1 MIERRSDTEG
11 YPTIYE
17 SWPKRRP
24 RLDEVVTRIFKESI
38 LPQYQER
45 CRILKFDHHAS
56 IDTWF
61 DVKRDTLRTSFRRS
75 ILPPVLGQLPDG
87 LTQKMLVKADT
98 RLNKEHG
105 EYIIH
110 GICDARH
117 LIVRIMIW
125 SDCLYAYWLTEIPH
139 DKSVRKDDQK
149 RRIITSVFHALKEP
163 QDGVEIVPWPDNIE
177 DFSDVYHEVMR
188 DAPAFSKAD
197 VDKRI
202 DEREEEL
209 NVRIERQWR
218 PLPTHPPASE
228 QPIHHFVMHFTD
240 QSDCQLTMVNDA
252 HWESQWVM
260 LQSDPTPLQIDLAT
274 IAGTERSGLTE
285 KVETSSL
292 ACPPKAKHAGGLSPD
307 VRSTVFLPAPLNE
320 SLQERIGHALQNKTL
335 PTYWEKVDDLLDAS
349 ADLAS
354 TWCGLTNVKSLLC
367 LAAACR
373 FGPII
378 SHYIEAKP
386 HDTKEKKK
394 GIQEKEKGNPPSAL
408 SIASKFL
415 RQWDKQVYRIQQVKD
430 GEMDPETRKELNVT
444 NFPITEYVDSGFVK
458 HVWRRLHFNELKG
471 TEAYNLENFGAFM
484 SITIDQFVKL
494 IVRHRFKLDR
504 ADSTP
509 TRNANNTSTCTPDQN
524 LETLKQLRQN
534 NDPEGVGSQLD
545 RLFRSAAVYVTCP
558 SQEQPEARE
567 RLATAWDDALT
578 LTETHNSRAHKAMLS
593 QGMDGF
599 MSAVQQ
605 LQKDHNV

>member
-1 MIERRSDTEG
+1 MIERHPHVEA
-11 YPTIYE
+11 YPTIYDP
-17 SWPKRRP
+17 WPKRRP
-24 RLDEVVTRIFKESI
+24 RLEDVVTHIFKESI
-38 LPQYQER
+38 LPQYQEQ
-45 CRILKFDHHAS
+45 CLKLKLDHHAS

-61 DVKRDTLRTSFRRS
+61 NVKRDTLRTSFRRS
-75 ILPPVLGQLPDG
+75 ILPPVLGQLPEG

-105 EYIIH
+105 EYIIRKV
-110 GICDARH
+110 CDEQE
-117 LIVRIMIW
+117 LIVRVMIW

-149 RRIITSVFHALKEP
+149 RRIITSVFHALTES
-163 QDGVEIVPWPDNIE
+163 QDGVEIVPWPDDIE
-177 DFSDVYHEVMR
+177 DFSDVYAYIMR
-188 DAPAFSKAD
+188 TAPTFSKAD

-218 PLPTHPPASE
+218 HLPTHPPASE
-228 QPIHHFVMHFTD
+228 QPIHHFVTHFTD

-260 LQSDPTPLQIDLAT
+260 LQSDPTPLQIYLAT
-274 IAGTERSGLTE
+274 IAGTKGSGLTDN
-285 KVETSSL
+285 VETSSL
-292 ACPPKAKHAGGLSPD
+292 ACPPVAKHARAAPPD

-335 PTYWEKVDDLLDAS
+335 PMYWERVDDLLDAS

-354 TWCGLTNVKSLLC
+354 AWCGLTNVKSLLC
-367 LAAACR
+367 LATACR

-378 SHYIEAKP
+378 SQYIEAKQQG
-386 HDTKEKKK
+386 TKEKKK
-394 GIQEKEKGNPPSAL
+394 GYPPSAL

-415 RQWDKQVYRIQQVKD
+415 RQWDKQVHRIQQVKD
-430 GEMDPETRKELNVT
+430 GEMDPETRKKLSVT

-484 SITIDQFVKL
+484 SITIDHFVNL
-494 IVRHRFKLDR
+494 IVRHRFTLDR

-509 TRNANNTSTCTPDQN
+509 TRNAKRASTHTPDQN
-524 LETLKQLRQN
+524 FETLKQLRQN
-534 NDPEGVGSQLD
+534 DDPEGVGSQVD
-545 RLFRSAAVYVTCP
+545 RLFRSAVVYVTCP
-558 SQEQPEARE
+558 SQEQAEAHK
-567 RLATAWDDALT
+567 RLVTAWDDALA
-578 LTETHNSRAHKAMLS
+578 LTETHNSRAHEALLS

-605 LQKDHNV
+605 LQEDHNV

>member
-1 MIERRSDTEG
+1 MIERHPHVEA
-11 YPTIYE
+11 YPTIYDP
-17 SWPKRRP
+17 WPKRRP
-24 RLDEVVTRIFKESI
+24 RLEDVVTHIFKESI
-38 LPQYQER
+38 LPQYQEQ
-45 CRILKFDHHAS
+45 CLKLKLDHHAS

-61 DVKRDTLRTSFRRS
+61 NVKRDTLRTSFRRS
-75 ILPPVLGQLPDG
+75 ILPPVLGQLPEG

-105 EYIIH
+105 EYIIRKV
-110 GICDARH
+110 CDEQE
-117 LIVRIMIW
+117 LIVRVMIW

-149 RRIITSVFHALKEP
+149 RRIITSVFHALTES
-163 QDGVEIVPWPDNIE
+163 QDGVEIVPWPDDIE
-177 DFSDVYHEVMR
+177 DFSDVYAYIMR
-188 DAPAFSKAD
+188 TAPTFSKAD

-218 PLPTHPPASE
+218 HLPTHPPASE
-228 QPIHHFVMHFTD
+228 QPIHHFVTHFTD

-260 LQSDPTPLQIDLAT
+260 LQSDPAPLQIYLAT
-274 IAGTERSGLTE
+274 IAGTKGSGLTE
-285 KVETSSL
+285 NVETSSL
-292 ACPPKAKHAGGLSPD
+292 ACPPVAKHAWAAPPD

-335 PTYWEKVDDLLDAS
+335 PMYWEKVDDLLDAS

-354 TWCGLTNVKSLLC
+354 AWCGLTNVKSLLC
-367 LAAACR
+367 LATACR

-378 SHYIEAKP
+378 SQCIEAKTQG
-386 HDTKEKKK
+386 TKEKKK
-394 GIQEKEKGNPPSAL
+394 GYPPSAL

-415 RQWDKQVYRIQQVKD
+415 RQWDKQVHRIQQVKD
-430 GEMDPETRKELNVT
+430 GEMDPETRKKLSVT
-444 NFPITEYVDSGFVK
+444 NFPITEYVDSGFIK

-484 SITIDQFVKL
+484 SIAIDHFVKL
-494 IVRHRFKLDR
+494 IVRHRFTLDR

-509 TRNANNTSTCTPDQN
+509 TRNAKRASTRTPDQDF
-524 LETLKQLRQN
+524 ETLKQFRQN

-545 RLFRSAAVYVTCP
+545 CLFRSAAVYVTCP
-558 SQEQPEARE
+558 SQEQPEAHK
-567 RLATAWDDALT
+567 RLVTAWDDALA

-593 QGMDGF
+593 LGMDGF
-599 MSAVQQ
+599 VSAIQQ
-605 LQKDHNV
+605 HQEDHNV

>member
-260 LQSDPTPLQIDLAT
+260 LQSDPAPLQIYLAT
-274 IAGTERSGLTE
+274 IAGTKGSGLTDN
-285 KVETSSL
+285 VETSSL
-292 ACPPKAKHAGGLSPD
+292 ACPPVAKHAWAAPTD
-307 VRSTVFLPAPLNE
+307 VRSTVFLRAPLNE

-335 PTYWEKVDDLLDAS
+335 PMYWERVDDLLDAS

-354 TWCGLTNVKSLLC
+354 AWCGLTNVKSLLC
-367 LAAACR
+367 LATACR

-378 SHYIEAKP
+378 SQCIEARLQG
-386 HDTKEKKK
+386 TKEKKK
-394 GIQEKEKGNPPSAL
+394 GYPPSAL

-415 RQWDKQVYRIQQVKD
+415 KQWRLRMNTIREVKD
-430 GEMDPETRKELNVT
+430 GEMDPETRKKLSVT

-484 SITIDQFVKL
+484 SITIDHFVNL
-494 IVRHRFKLDR
+494 IVRHRFTLDR

-509 TRNANNTSTCTPDQN
+509 TRNAKRASTHTPDQN
-524 LETLKQLRQN
+524 FETLKQLRQN
-534 NDPEGVGSQLD
+534 DDPEGVGSQVD
-545 RLFRSAAVYVTCP
+545 RLFRSAVVYVTCP
-558 SQEQPEARE
+558 SQEQAEAHK
-567 RLATAWDDALT
+567 RLVTAWDDALA
-578 LTETHNSRAHKAMLS
+578 LTETHNSRAHEALLS

-605 LQKDHNV
+605 LQEDHNV

>member
-110 GICDARH
+110 GIYDARH

-163 QDGVEIVPWPDNIE
+163 QDGVEIVPWPDDIE

-218 PLPTHPPASE
+218 HLPTHPPASE
-228 QPIHHFVMHFTD
+228 QPIHHFVTHFTD

-260 LQSDPTPLQIDLAT
+260 LQSDPAPLQIYLAT
-274 IAGTERSGLTE
+274 IAGTKGSGLTDN
-285 KVETSSL
+285 VETSSL
-292 ACPPKAKHAGGLSPD
+292 ACPPVAKHAWAAPPD

-335 PTYWEKVDDLLDAS
+335 PMYWERVDDLLDAS

-354 TWCGLTNVKSLLC
+354 AWCGLTNVKSLLC
-367 LAAACR
+367 LATACR

-378 SHYIEAKP
+378 SQYIEAKLQG
-386 HDTKEKKK
+386 TKEKKE
-394 GIQEKEKGNPPSAL
+394 GYPPSAL
-408 SIASKFL
+408 SIANKFL
-415 RQWDKQVYRIQQVKD
+415 KQWRLRMNTIREVKD
-430 GEMDPETRKELNVT
+430 GEMDPETRKKLSVT
-444 NFPITEYVDSGFVK
+444 NFPITEYVDSGFIK

-484 SITIDQFVKL
+484 SITIDHFVNL
-494 IVRHRFKLDR
+494 IVRHRFTLDR

-509 TRNANNTSTCTPDQN
+509 TRNAKRASTHTPDQN
-524 LETLKQLRQN
+524 FETLKQLRQN

-545 RLFRSAAVYVTCP
+545 RLFRSAVVYVTCP
-558 SQEQPEARE
+558 SQEQAEAHK
-567 RLATAWDDALT
+567 RLVTAWDDALA
-578 LTETHNSRAHKAMLS
+578 LTETHNSRAHEALLS

-605 LQKDHNV
+605 LQEDHNV

>member
-163 QDGVEIVPWPDNIE
+163 QDGVEIVPWPDDIE

-260 LQSDPTPLQIDLAT
+260 LQSDPAPLQIYLAT
-274 IAGTERSGLTE
+274 IAGTKGSGLTDN
-285 KVETSSL
+285 VETSSL
-292 ACPPKAKHAGGLSPD
+292 ACPPVAKHAWAAPTD
-307 VRSTVFLPAPLNE
+307 VRSTVFLRAPLNE

-335 PTYWEKVDDLLDAS
+335 PMYWERVDDLLDAS

-354 TWCGLTNVKSLLC
+354 AWCGLTNVKSLLC
-367 LAAACR
+367 LATACR
-373 FGPII
+373 YGPII
-378 SHYIEAKP
+378 SQCIEAKLQG
-386 HDTKEKKK
+386 TKEKKK
-394 GIQEKEKGNPPSAL
+394 GYPPSAL

-415 RQWDKQVYRIQQVKD
+415 KQWRLRMNTIREVKD
-430 GEMDPETRKELNVT
+430 GEMDPETRKKLSVT

-484 SITIDQFVKL
+484 SIAMDHFVNL
-494 IVRHRFKLDR
+494 IVRHRFTLDR

-509 TRNANNTSTCTPDQN
+509 TRNAKRASTRTPDQN
-524 LETLKQLRQN
+524 FETLKQLRQN
-534 NDPEGVGSQLD
+534 DDPEGVGSQVD
-545 RLFRSAAVYVTCP
+545 RLFRSAVVYVTCP
-558 SQEQPEARE
+558 SQEQAEAHK
-567 RLATAWDDALT
+567 RLVTAWDDALA
-578 LTETHNSRAHKAMLS
+578 LTETHNSRAHEALLS

-605 LQKDHNV
+605 LQEDHNV

>member
-105 EYIIH
+105 EYIIRKV
-110 GICDARH
+110 CDEQE
-117 LIVRIMIW
+117 LIIRVMIW

-260 LQSDPTPLQIDLAT
+260 LQSDPAPLQIYLAT
-274 IAGTERSGLTE
+274 IAGTKGSGLTDN
-285 KVETSSL
+285 VETSSL
-292 ACPPKAKHAGGLSPD
+292 ACPPVAKHAWAAPTD
-307 VRSTVFLPAPLNE
+307 VRSTVFLRAPLNE

-335 PTYWEKVDDLLDAS
+335 PMYWERVDDLLDAS

-354 TWCGLTNVKSLLC
+354 AWCGLTNVKSLLC
-367 LAAACR
+367 LATACR

-378 SHYIEAKP
+378 SQCIEAKLQG
-386 HDTKEKKK
+386 TKEKKK
-394 GIQEKEKGNPPSAL
+394 GYPPSAL

-415 RQWDKQVYRIQQVKD
+415 KQWRLRMNTIREVKD
-430 GEMDPETRKELNVT
+430 GEMDPETRKKLSVT

-484 SITIDQFVKL
+484 SIAMDHFVNL
-494 IVRHRFKLDR
+494 IVRHRFTLDR

-509 TRNANNTSTCTPDQN
+509 TRNAKRASTRTPDQN
-524 LETLKQLRQN
+524 FETLKQLRQN
-534 NDPEGVGSQLD
+534 DDPEGVGSQVD
-545 RLFRSAAVYVTCP
+545 RLFRSAVVYVTCP
-558 SQEQPEARE
+558 SQEQAEAHK
-567 RLATAWDDALT
+567 RLVTAWDDALA
-578 LTETHNSRAHKAMLS
+578 LTETHNSRAHKALLS

-605 LQKDHNV
+605 LQEDHNV

>member
-1 MIERRSDTEG
+1 MIERRSDTEE

-24 RLDEVVTRIFKESI
+24 RLDEVVTHIFKESI
-38 LPQYQER
+38 LPQYQEQ
-45 CRILKFDHHAS
+45 CLKLKLDHHAS

-260 LQSDPTPLQIDLAT
+260 LQSDPAPLQIYLAT
-274 IAGTERSGLTE
+274 IAGTKGSGLTDN
-285 KVETSSL
+285 VETSSL
-292 ACPPKAKHAGGLSPD
+292 ACPPVAKHAWAAPTD
-307 VRSTVFLPAPLNE
+307 VRSTVFLRAPLNE

-335 PTYWEKVDDLLDAS
+335 PMYWERVDDLLDAS

-354 TWCGLTNVKSLLC
+354 AWCGLTNVKSLLC
-367 LAAACR
+367 LATACR

-378 SHYIEAKP
+378 SQCIEAKLQG
-386 HDTKEKKK
+386 TKEKKK
-394 GIQEKEKGNPPSAL
+394 GYPPSAL

-415 RQWDKQVYRIQQVKD
+415 KQWRLRMNTIREVKD
-430 GEMDPETRKELNVT
+430 GEMDPETRKKLSVT

-484 SITIDQFVKL
+484 SIAMDHFVNL
-494 IVRHRFKLDR
+494 IVRHRFTLDR

-509 TRNANNTSTCTPDQN
+509 TRNAKRASTRTPDQN
-524 LETLKQLRQN
+524 FETLKQLRQN
-534 NDPEGVGSQLD
+534 NDPEGVGSQVD
-545 RLFRSAAVYVTCP
+545 RLFRSAVVYVTCP
-558 SQEQPEARE
+558 SQEQAEAHK
-567 RLATAWDDALT
+567 RLVTAWDDALA
-578 LTETHNSRAHKAMLS
+578 LTETHNSRAHEALLS

-605 LQKDHNV
+605 LQEDHNV

>member
-1 MIERRSDTEG
+1 MIERRSDTEE

-17 SWPKRRP
+17 SWPKRGP
-24 RLDEVVTRIFKESI
+24 RLEDVVTHIFKESI

-61 DVKRDTLRTSFRRS
+61 NVKRDTLRTSFRRS
-75 ILPPVLGQLPDG
+75 ILPPVLGQLPEG

-105 EYIIH
+105 EYIIRKV
-110 GICDARH
+110 CDEQE
-117 LIVRIMIW
+117 LIVRVMIW

-149 RRIITSVFHALKEP
+149 RRIITSVFHALTES
-163 QDGVEIVPWPDNIE
+163 QDGVEIVPWPDDIE
-177 DFSDVYHEVMR
+177 DFSDVYAYIMR
-188 DAPAFSKAD
+188 TAPTFSKAD

-218 PLPTHPPASE
+218 HLPTHPPASE
-228 QPIHHFVMHFTD
+228 QPIHHFVTHFTD

-260 LQSDPTPLQIDLAT
+260 LQSDPAPLQIYLAT
-274 IAGTERSGLTE
+274 IAGTKGSGLTE
-285 KVETSSL
+285 NVETSSL
-292 ACPPKAKHAGGLSPD
+292 ACPPVAKHAWAAPPD

-335 PTYWEKVDDLLDAS
+335 PMYWEKVDDLLDAS

-354 TWCGLTNVKSLLC
+354 AWCGLTNVKSLLC
-367 LAAACR
+367 LATACR

-378 SHYIEAKP
+378 SQCIEAKP
-386 HDTKEKKK
+386 QGTKEKKK
-394 GIQEKEKGNPPSAL
+394 GYPPSAL

-415 RQWDKQVYRIQQVKD
+415 RQWDKQVHRIQQVKD
-430 GEMDPETRKELNVT
+430 GEMDPETRKKLSVT

-484 SITIDQFVKL
+484 SITIDHFVNL
-494 IVRHRFKLDR
+494 IVRHRFTLDR

-509 TRNANNTSTCTPDQN
+509 TRNAKRASTHTPDQN
-524 LETLKQLRQN
+524 FETLKQLRQN
-534 NDPEGVGSQLD
+534 DDPEGVGSQVD
-545 RLFRSAAVYVTCP
+545 RLFRSAVVYVTCP
-558 SQEQPEARE
+558 SQEQAEAHK
-567 RLATAWDDALT
+567 RLVTAWDDALA
-578 LTETHNSRAHKAMLS
+578 LTETHNSRAHEALLS

-605 LQKDHNV
+605 LQEDHNV

>member
-1 MIERRSDTEG
+1 MIERRSDTEE

-17 SWPKRRP
+17 SWPKRGR
-24 RLDEVVTRIFKESI
+24 RLEDVVTHIFKESI

-45 CRILKFDHHAS
+45 CLILKFDHHAS

-105 EYIIH
+105 EYIIRKV
-110 GICDARH
+110 CDEQE
-117 LIVRIMIW
+117 LIVRVMIW

-149 RRIITSVFHALKEP
+149 RRIITSVFHALTEP
-163 QDGVEIVPWPDNIE
+163 QDGVEIVPWPDDIE

-188 DAPAFSKAD
+188 DAPTFSKAD

-218 PLPTHPPASE
+218 HLPTHPPASE
-228 QPIHHFVMHFTD
+228 QPIHHFVTHFTD

-260 LQSDPTPLQIDLAT
+260 LQSDPAPLQIYLAT
-274 IAGTERSGLTE
+274 IAGTKGSGLTE
-285 KVETSSL
+285 NVETSSL
-292 ACPPKAKHAGGLSPD
+292 ACPPVAKHAWAAPPD

-335 PTYWEKVDDLLDAS
+335 PMYWERVDDLLDDS

-354 TWCGLTNVKSLLC
+354 AWCGLTNVKSLLC
-367 LAAACR
+367 LATACR

-378 SHYIEAKP
+378 SQCIEAKQQG
-386 HDTKEKKK
+386 TKEKKK
-394 GIQEKEKGNPPSAL
+394 GYPPSAL
-408 SIASKFL
+408 SIANKFL
-415 RQWDKQVYRIQQVKD
+415 KQWRLRMNTIREVKD
-430 GEMDPETRKELNVT
+430 GEMDPETRKKLSVT

-484 SITIDQFVKL
+484 SIAMDHFVNL
-494 IVRHRFKLDR
+494 IVRHRFTLDR

-509 TRNANNTSTCTPDQN
+509 TRNAKRASTRTPDQN
-524 LETLKQLRQN
+524 FETLKQLRQN
-534 NDPEGVGSQLD
+534 DDPEGVGSQVD
-545 RLFRSAAVYVTCP
+545 RLFRSAVVYVTCP
-558 SQEQPEARE
+558 SQEQAEAHK
-567 RLATAWDDALT
+567 RLVTAWDDALA
-578 LTETHNSRAHKAMLS
+578 LTETHNSRAHEALLS

-605 LQKDHNV
+605 LQEDHNV

>member
-1 MIERRSDTEG
+1 MIERRSDTEE

-17 SWPKRRP
+17 SWPKRGP
-24 RLDEVVTRIFKESI
+24 RLEDVVTRIFKESI

-149 RRIITSVFHALKEP
+149 RRIITSVFHALTES
-163 QDGVEIVPWPDNIE
+163 QDGVEIVPWPDDIE
-177 DFSDVYHEVMR
+177 DFSDVYAYIMR
-188 DAPAFSKAD
+188 TAPTFSKAD

-218 PLPTHPPASE
+218 HLPTHPPASE
-228 QPIHHFVMHFTD
+228 QPIHHFVTHFTD

-260 LQSDPTPLQIDLAT
+260 LQSDPTPLQIYLAT
-274 IAGTERSGLTE
+274 IAGTKGSGLTE
-285 KVETSSL
+285 NVETSSL
-292 ACPPKAKHAGGLSPD
+292 ACPPVAKHARAAPPD

-335 PTYWEKVDDLLDAS
+335 PMYWERVDDLLDAS

-354 TWCGLTNVKSLLC
+354 AWCGLTNVKSLLC
-367 LAAACR
+367 LATACR

-378 SHYIEAKP
+378 SQYIEAKQQG
-386 HDTKEKKK
+386 TKEKKK
-394 GIQEKEKGNPPSAL
+394 GYPPSAL

-415 RQWDKQVYRIQQVKD
+415 RQWDKQVHRIQQVKD
-430 GEMDPETRKELNVT
+430 GEMDPETRKKLSVT

-484 SITIDQFVKL
+484 SITIDHFVNL
-494 IVRHRFKLDR
+494 IVRHRFTLDR

-509 TRNANNTSTCTPDQN
+509 TRNAKRASTHTPDQN
-524 LETLKQLRQN
+524 FETLKQLRQN
-534 NDPEGVGSQLD
+534 DDPEGVGSQVD
-545 RLFRSAAVYVTCP
+545 RLFRSAVVYVTCP
-558 SQEQPEARE
+558 SQEQAEAHK
-567 RLATAWDDALT
+567 RLVTAWDDALA
-578 LTETHNSRAHKAMLS
+578 LTETHNSRAHEALLS

-605 LQKDHNV
+605 LQEDHNV

>member
-1 MIERRSDTEG
+1 MIERHPHVEA
-11 YPTIYE
+11 YPTIYDH
-17 SWPKRRP
+17 WPKRRP
-24 RLDEVVTRIFKESI
+24 RLEDVVTHIFKESI
-38 LPQYQER
+38 LPQYQEQ
-45 CRILKFDHHAS
+45 CLKLKLDHHAS

-61 DVKRDTLRTSFRRS
+61 NVKRDTLRTSFRRS
-75 ILPPVLGQLPDG
+75 ILPPVLGQLPEG

-105 EYIIH
+105 EYIIRKV
-110 GICDARH
+110 CDEQE
-117 LIVRIMIW
+117 LIVRVMIW

-149 RRIITSVFHALKEP
+149 RRIITSVFHALTES
-163 QDGVEIVPWPDNIE
+163 QDGVEIVPWPDDIE
-177 DFSDVYHEVMR
+177 DFSDVYAYIMR
-188 DAPAFSKAD
+188 TAPTFSKAD

-218 PLPTHPPASE
+218 HLPTHPPASE
-228 QPIHHFVMHFTD
+228 QPIHHFVTHFTD

-260 LQSDPTPLQIDLAT
+260 LQSDPTPLQIYLAT
-274 IAGTERSGLTE
+274 IAGTKGSGLTDN
-285 KVETSSL
+285 VETSSL
-292 ACPPKAKHAGGLSPD
+292 ACPPVAKHARAAPPD

-335 PTYWEKVDDLLDAS
+335 PMYWERVDDLLDAS

-354 TWCGLTNVKSLLC
+354 AWCGLTNVKSLLC
-367 LAAACR
+367 LATACR

-378 SHYIEAKP
+378 SQYIEAKQQG
-386 HDTKEKKK
+386 TKEKKK
-394 GIQEKEKGNPPSAL
+394 GYPPSAL

-415 RQWDKQVYRIQQVKD
+415 RQWDKQVHRIQQVKD
-430 GEMDPETRKELNVT
+430 GEMDPETRKKLSVT

-484 SITIDQFVKL
+484 SITIDHFVNL
-494 IVRHRFKLDR
+494 IVRHRFTLDR

-509 TRNANNTSTCTPDQN
+509 TRNAKRASTHTPDQN
-524 LETLKQLRQN
+524 FETLKQLRQN
-534 NDPEGVGSQLD
+534 DDPEGVGSQVD
-545 RLFRSAAVYVTCP
+545 RLFRSAVVYVTCP
-558 SQEQPEARE
+558 SQEQAEAHK
-567 RLATAWDDALT
+567 RLVTAWDDALA
-578 LTETHNSRAHKAMLS
+578 LTETHNSRAHEALLS

-605 LQKDHNV
+605 LQEDHNV

>member
-110 GICDARH
+110 GIYDAQH

-218 PLPTHPPASE
+218 HLPTHPPASK

-240 QSDCQLTMVNDA
+240 QSDCQLTIVNDA

-260 LQSDPTPLQIDLAT
+260 LQSDPTPLQIYLAT
-274 IAGTERSGLTE
+274 IAGTKGSGLTE
-285 KVETSSL
+285 NVETSSL
-292 ACPPKAKHAGGLSPD
+292 ACPPVAKHAWAAPPD

-335 PTYWEKVDDLLDAS
+335 PMYWETVDDLLDAS

-354 TWCGLTNVKSLLC
+354 AWCGLTNVKSLLC
-367 LAAACR
+367 LATACR

-378 SHYIEAKP
+378 SQCIEAKLQG
-386 HDTKEKKK
+386 TKEKKK
-394 GIQEKEKGNPPSAL
+394 GYPPSAL

-415 RQWDKQVYRIQQVKD
+415 KQWRLRMNTIREVKD
-430 GEMDPETRKELNVT
+430 GEMDPETRKKLSVT

-484 SITIDQFVKL
+484 SITIDHFVKL
-494 IVRHRFKLDR
+494 IVRHRFTLDR

-509 TRNANNTSTCTPDQN
+509 TRNAKRASTRTPDQN
-524 LETLKQLRQN
+524 FETLKQLRQN
-534 NDPEGVGSQLD
+534 DDPEGVGSQVD
-545 RLFRSAAVYVTCP
+545 RLFRSAVVYVTCP
-558 SQEQPEARE
+558 SQEQAEAHK
-567 RLATAWDDALT
+567 RLVTAWDDALA
-578 LTETHNSRAHKAMLS
+578 LTETHNSRAHEALLS

-605 LQKDHNV
+605 LQEDHNV

>member
-1 MIERRSDTEG
+1 MIERRSDTEE

-17 SWPKRRP
+17 SWPKRGP
-24 RLDEVVTRIFKESI
+24 RLEDVVTHIFKESI

-61 DVKRDTLRTSFRRS
+61 NVKRDTLRTSFRRS
-75 ILPPVLGQLPDG
+75 ILPPVLGQLPEG

-105 EYIIH
+105 EYIIRKV
-110 GICDARH
+110 CDEQE
-117 LIVRIMIW
+117 LIVRVMIW

-149 RRIITSVFHALKEP
+149 RRIITSVFHALTES
-163 QDGVEIVPWPDNIE
+163 QDGVEIVPWPDDIE
-177 DFSDVYHEVMR
+177 DFSDVYAYIMR
-188 DAPAFSKAD
+188 TAPTFSKAD

-218 PLPTHPPASE
+218 HLPTHPRAIE
-228 QPIHHFVMHFTD
+228 QPIHHFVTHFTD

-260 LQSDPTPLQIDLAT
+260 LQSDPAPLQIYLAT
-274 IAGTERSGLTE
+274 IAGTKGSGLTE
-285 KVETSSL
+285 NVETSSL
-292 ACPPKAKHAGGLSPD
+292 ACPPVAKHAWAAPPD

-335 PTYWEKVDDLLDAS
+335 PMYWEKVDDLLDAS

-354 TWCGLTNVKSLLC
+354 AWCGLTNVKSLLC
-367 LAAACR
+367 LATACR

-378 SHYIEAKP
+378 SQCIEAKP
-386 HDTKEKKK
+386 QGTKEKKK
-394 GIQEKEKGNPPSAL
+394 GYPPSAL

-415 RQWDKQVYRIQQVKD
+415 RQWDKQVHRIQQVKD
-430 GEMDPETRKELNVT
+430 GEMDPETRKKLSVT

-484 SITIDQFVKL
+484 SITIDHFVNL
-494 IVRHRFKLDR
+494 IVRHRFTLDR

-509 TRNANNTSTCTPDQN
+509 TRNAKRASTHTPDQN
-524 LETLKQLRQN
+524 FETLKQLRQN
-534 NDPEGVGSQLD
+534 DDPEGVGSQVD
-545 RLFRSAAVYVTCP
+545 RLFRSAVVYVTCP
-558 SQEQPEARE
+558 SQEQAEAHK
-567 RLATAWDDALT
+567 RLVTAWDDALA
-578 LTETHNSRAHKAMLS
+578 LTETHNSRAHEALLS

-605 LQKDHNV
+605 LQEDHNV

>member
-1 MIERRSDTEG
+1 MIERRSDTEE

-17 SWPKRRP
+17 SWPKRGP
-24 RLDEVVTRIFKESI
+24 RLEDVVTHIFKESI

-75 ILPPVLGQLPDG
+75 ILPPVLGQLPEG

-105 EYIIH
+105 EYIIRKV
-110 GICDARH
+110 CDEQE
-117 LIVRIMIW
+117 LIIRVMIW

-149 RRIITSVFHALKEP
+149 RRIITSVFHALTES
-163 QDGVEIVPWPDNIE
+163 QDGVEIVPWPDDIE

-218 PLPTHPPASE
+218 HLPTHPPASE
-228 QPIHHFVMHFTD
+228 QPIHHFVTHFTD

-260 LQSDPTPLQIDLAT
+260 LQSDPAPLQIYLAT
-274 IAGTERSGLTE
+274 IAGTKGSGLTDN
-285 KVETSSL
+285 VETSSL
-292 ACPPKAKHAGGLSPD
+292 ACPPVAKHAWAAPPD

-335 PTYWEKVDDLLDAS
+335 PMYWERVDDLLDAS

-354 TWCGLTNVKSLLC
+354 AWCGLTNVKSLLC
-367 LAAACR
+367 LATACR

-378 SHYIEAKP
+378 SQCIEAKLQG
-386 HDTKEKKK
+386 TKEKKK
-394 GIQEKEKGNPPSAL
+394 GYPPSAL

-415 RQWDKQVYRIQQVKD
+415 KQWRLRMNTIREVKD
-430 GEMDPETRKELNVT
+430 GEMDPETRKKLSVT

-484 SITIDQFVKL
+484 SIAMDHFVNL
-494 IVRHRFKLDR
+494 IVRHRFTLDR

-509 TRNANNTSTCTPDQN
+509 TRNAKRASTRTPDQN
-524 LETLKQLRQN
+524 FETLKQLRQN
-534 NDPEGVGSQLD
+534 DDPEGVGSQVD
-545 RLFRSAAVYVTCP
+545 RLFRSAVVYVTCP
-558 SQEQPEARE
+558 SQEQAEAHK
-567 RLATAWDDALT
+567 RLVTAWDDALA
-578 LTETHNSRAHKAMLS
+578 LTETHNSRAHEALLS

-605 LQKDHNV
+605 LQEDHNV

>member
-1 MIERRSDTEG
+1 MIERRSDTEE

-17 SWPKRRP
+17 SWPKRGP
-24 RLDEVVTRIFKESI
+24 RLEDVVTHIFKESI

-75 ILPPVLGQLPDG
+75 ILPPVLGQLPEG

-163 QDGVEIVPWPDNIE
+163 QDGVEIVPWPDDIE

-218 PLPTHPPASE
+218 HLPTHPPASE
-228 QPIHHFVMHFTD
+228 QPIHHFVTHFTD

-260 LQSDPTPLQIDLAT
+260 LQSDPTPLQIYLAT
-274 IAGTERSGLTE
+274 IAGTKGSGLTE
-285 KVETSSL
+285 NVETSSL
-292 ACPPKAKHAGGLSPD
+292 ACPPVAKHARAAPPD

-335 PTYWEKVDDLLDAS
+335 PMYWERVDDLLDAS

-354 TWCGLTNVKSLLC
+354 AWCGLTNVKSLLC
-367 LAAACR
+367 LATACR

-378 SHYIEAKP
+378 SQCIEAKQQG
-386 HDTKEKKK
+386 TKEKKK
-394 GIQEKEKGNPPSAL
+394 GYPPSAL

-415 RQWDKQVYRIQQVKD
+415 RQWDKQVHRIQQVKD
-430 GEMDPETRKELNVT
+430 GEMDPETRKKLSVT

-484 SITIDQFVKL
+484 SIAIDHFVNL
-494 IVRHRFKLDR
+494 IVRHRFTLDR

-509 TRNANNTSTCTPDQN
+509 TRNAKRASTRTPDQN

-534 NDPEGVGSQLD
+534 DDPEGVGSQVD
-545 RLFRSAAVYVTCP
+545 RLFRSAVVYVTCP
-558 SQEQPEARE
+558 SQEQAEAHK
-567 RLATAWDDALT
+567 RLVTAWDDALA
-578 LTETHNSRAHKAMLS
+578 LTETHNSRAHKALLS
-593 QGMDGF
+593 LGMDGF
-599 MSAVQQ
+599 VSAIQQ
-605 LQKDHNV
+605 HQEDHNV

>member
-1 MIERRSDTEG
+1 MIERRSDTEE

-17 SWPKRRP
+17 SWPKRGP
-24 RLDEVVTRIFKESI
+24 RLEDVVTHIFKESI

-75 ILPPVLGQLPDG
+75 ILPPVLGQLPEG

-163 QDGVEIVPWPDNIE
+163 QDGVEIVPWPDDIE

-218 PLPTHPPASE
+218 HLPTHPPASE
-228 QPIHHFVMHFTD
+228 QPIHHFVTHFTD

-260 LQSDPTPLQIDLAT
+260 LQSDPTPLQIYVAT
-274 IAGTERSGLTE
+274 IAGTKGSGLTE
-285 KVETSSL
+285 NVETSSL
-292 ACPPKAKHAGGLSPD
+292 ACPPVAKHARAAPPD

-335 PTYWEKVDDLLDAS
+335 PMYWERVDDLLDAS

-354 TWCGLTNVKSLLC
+354 AWCGLTNVKSLLC
-367 LAAACR
+367 LATACR

-378 SHYIEAKP
+378 SQYIEAKQQG
-386 HDTKEKKK
+386 TKEKKK
-394 GIQEKEKGNPPSAL
+394 GYPPSAL

-415 RQWDKQVYRIQQVKD
+415 KQWRLRMNTIREVKD
-430 GEMDPETRKELNVT
+430 GEMDPETRKKLSVT

-484 SITIDQFVKL
+484 SIAMDHFVNL
-494 IVRHRFKLDR
+494 IVRHRFTLDR

-509 TRNANNTSTCTPDQN
+509 TRNAKRASTRTPDQN
-524 LETLKQLRQN
+524 FETLKQLRQN
-534 NDPEGVGSQLD
+534 DDPEGVGSQVD
-545 RLFRSAAVYVTCP
+545 RLFRSAVVYVTCP
-558 SQEQPEARE
+558 SQEQAEAHK
-567 RLATAWDDALT
+567 RLVTAWDDALA
-578 LTETHNSRAHKAMLS
+578 LTETHNSRAHKALLS

>member
-1 MIERRSDTEG
+1 MIERHPHVEA
-11 YPTIYE
+11 YPTIYDP
-17 SWPKRRP
+17 WPKRRP
-24 RLDEVVTRIFKESI
+24 RLEDVVTHIFKESI
-38 LPQYQER
+38 LPQYQEQ
-45 CRILKFDHHAS
+45 CLKLKLDHHAS

-75 ILPPVLGQLPDG
+75 ILPPVLGQLPEG

-105 EYIIH
+105 EYIIRKV
-110 GICDARH
+110 CDEQE
-117 LIVRIMIW
+117 LIVRVMIW

-149 RRIITSVFHALKEP
+149 RRIITSVFHALTES
-163 QDGVEIVPWPDNIE
+163 QDGVEIVPWPDDIE
-177 DFSDVYHEVMR
+177 DFSDVYAYIMR
-188 DAPAFSKAD
+188 TAPTFSKAD

-218 PLPTHPPASE
+218 HLPTHPPASE
-228 QPIHHFVMHFTD
+228 QPIHHFVTHFTD

-260 LQSDPTPLQIDLAT
+260 LQSDPAPLQIYLAT
-274 IAGTERSGLTE
+274 IAGTKGSGLTE
-285 KVETSSL
+285 NVETSSL
-292 ACPPKAKHAGGLSPD
+292 ACPPVAKHAWAAPPD

-335 PTYWEKVDDLLDAS
+335 PMYWEKVDDLLDAS

-354 TWCGLTNVKSLLC
+354 AWCGLTNVKSLLC
-367 LAAACR
+367 LATACR

-378 SHYIEAKP
+378 SQCIEAKP
-386 HDTKEKKK
+386 QGTKEKKK
-394 GIQEKEKGNPPSAL
+394 GYPPSAL

-415 RQWDKQVYRIQQVKD
+415 RQWDKQVHRIQQVKD
-430 GEMDPETRKELNVT
+430 GEMDPETRKKLSVT
-444 NFPITEYVDSGFVK
+444 NFPIIEYVDSGFVK

-484 SITIDQFVKL
+484 SIAIDHFVKL
-494 IVRHRFKLDR
+494 IVRHRFTLDR

-509 TRNANNTSTCTPDQN
+509 TRNAKRASTRTPDQN
-524 LETLKQLRQN
+524 FETLKQLRQN
-534 NDPEGVGSQLD
+534 NDPEGVGSQVD
-545 RLFRSAAVYVTCP
+545 RLFRSAVVYVTCP
-558 SQEQPEARE
+558 SQEQAEAHK
-567 RLATAWDDALT
+567 RLVTAWNDALA
-578 LTETHNSRAHKAMLS
+578 LTETHNSRAHKALLS

>member
-1 MIERRSDTEG
+1 MIERRSDTEE

-17 SWPKRRP
+17 SWPKRGP
-24 RLDEVVTRIFKESI
+24 RLEDVVTHIFKESI

-75 ILPPVLGQLPDG
+75 ILPPVLGQLPEG

-105 EYIIH
+105 EYIIRKV
-110 GICDARH
+110 CDEQE
-117 LIVRIMIW
+117 LIIRVMIW

-149 RRIITSVFHALKEP
+149 RRIITSVFHALTES
-163 QDGVEIVPWPDNIE
+163 QDGVEIVPWPDDIE

-218 PLPTHPPASE
+218 HLPTHPPASE
-228 QPIHHFVMHFTD
+228 QPIHHFVTHFTD

-260 LQSDPTPLQIDLAT
+260 LQSDPAPLQIYLAT
-274 IAGTERSGLTE
+274 IAGTKGSGLTDN
-285 KVETSSL
+285 VETSSL
-292 ACPPKAKHAGGLSPD
+292 ACPPVAKHAWAAPPD

-335 PTYWEKVDDLLDAS
+335 PMYWERVDDLLDAS

-354 TWCGLTNVKSLLC
+354 AWCGLTNVKSLLC
-367 LAAACR
+367 LATACR

-378 SHYIEAKP
+378 SQYIEAKLQG
-386 HDTKEKKK
+386 TKEKKE
-394 GIQEKEKGNPPSAL
+394 GYPPSAL
-408 SIASKFL
+408 SIARKFL
-415 RQWDKQVYRIQQVKD
+415 RQWDKQVHRIQQVKD
-430 GEMDPETRKELNVT
+430 GEMDPETRKKLIVT

-484 SITIDQFVKL
+484 SIAIDHFVKL
-494 IVRHRFKLDR
+494 IVRHRFTLDR

-509 TRNANNTSTCTPDQN
+509 TRNAKRASTRTPDQN
-524 LETLKQLRQN
+524 FEALKQLRQN
-534 NDPEGVGSQLD
+534 NDPEGVGSQVD
-545 RLFRSAAVYVTCP
+545 RLFRSAVVYVTCP
-558 SQEQPEARE
+558 SQEQAEAHK
-567 RLATAWDDALT
+567 RLVTAWDDALA
-578 LTETHNSRAHKAMLS
+578 LTETHNSRAHEALLS

-605 LQKDHNV
+605 LQEDHNV

>member
-1 MIERRSDTEG
+1 MIERHPHVEA
-11 YPTIYE
+11 YPTIYDP
-17 SWPKRRP
+17 WPKRRP
-24 RLDEVVTRIFKESI
+24 RLEDVVTHIFKESI

-45 CRILKFDHHAS
+45 CRILKLDHHAS

-61 DVKRDTLRTSFRRS
+61 DAKRDTLRTSFRRS
-75 ILPPVLGQLPDG
+75 ILPPVLGQLPEG

-105 EYIIH
+105 EYIIRKV
-110 GICDARH
+110 CDEQE
-117 LIVRIMIW
+117 LIVRVMIW

-149 RRIITSVFHALKEP
+149 RRIITSVFHALTES
-163 QDGVEIVPWPDNIE
+163 QDGVEIVPWPDDIE
-177 DFSDVYHEVMR
+177 DFSDVYAYIMR
-188 DAPAFSKAD
+188 TAPTFSKAD

-218 PLPTHPPASE
+218 HLPTHPPASE
-228 QPIHHFVMHFTD
+228 QPIHHFVTHFTD

-260 LQSDPTPLQIDLAT
+260 LQSDPAPLQIYLAT
-274 IAGTERSGLTE
+274 IAGTKGSGLTE
-285 KVETSSL
+285 NVETSSL
-292 ACPPKAKHAGGLSPD
+292 ACPPVAKHAWAAPPD

-335 PTYWEKVDDLLDAS
+335 PMYWEKVDDLLDAS

-354 TWCGLTNVKSLLC
+354 AWCGLTNVKSLLC
-367 LAAACR
+367 LATACR

-378 SHYIEAKP
+378 SQCIEAKP
-386 HDTKEKKK
+386 QGTKEKKK
-394 GIQEKEKGNPPSAL
+394 GYPPSAL

-415 RQWDKQVYRIQQVKD
+415 RQWDKQVHRIQQVKD
-430 GEMDPETRKELNVT
+430 GEMDPETRKKLSVT

-484 SITIDQFVKL
+484 SIAIDHFVKL
-494 IVRHRFKLDR
+494 IVRHRFTLDR

-509 TRNANNTSTCTPDQN
+509 TRNAKRASTRTPDQN
-524 LETLKQLRQN
+524 FETLKQLRQN
-534 NDPEGVGSQLD
+534 NDPEGVGSQVD
-545 RLFRSAAVYVTCP
+545 RLFRSAVVYVTCP
-558 SQEQPEARE
+558 SQEQAEAHK
-567 RLATAWDDALT
+567 RLVTAWNDALA
-578 LTETHNSRAHKAMLS
+578 LTETHNSRAHKALLS

>member
-1 MIERRSDTEG
+1 MIERRSDTEE

-17 SWPKRRP
+17 SWPKRGP
-24 RLDEVVTRIFKESI
+24 RLEDVVTHIFKESI

-75 ILPPVLGQLPDG
+75 ILPPVLGQLPEG

-105 EYIIH
+105 EYIIRKV
-110 GICDARH
+110 CDEQE
-117 LIVRIMIW
+117 LIVRVMIW

-149 RRIITSVFHALKEP
+149 RRIITSVFHALTEP
-163 QDGVEIVPWPDNIE
+163 QDGVEIVPWPDDIE

-188 DAPAFSKAD
+188 DAPTFSKAD

-218 PLPTHPPASE
+218 HLPTHPPASE
-228 QPIHHFVMHFTD
+228 QPIHHFVTHFTD

-260 LQSDPTPLQIDLAT
+260 LQSDPAPLQIYLAT
-274 IAGTERSGLTE
+274 IAGTKGSGLTDN
-285 KVETSSL
+285 VETSSL
-292 ACPPKAKHAGGLSPD
+292 ACPPVAKHAWAAPPD

-335 PTYWEKVDDLLDAS
+335 PMYWERVDDLLDAS

-354 TWCGLTNVKSLLC
+354 AWCGLTNVKSLLC
-367 LAAACR
+367 LATACR

-378 SHYIEAKP
+378 SQCIEAKQQG
-386 HDTKEKKK
+386 TKEKKK
-394 GIQEKEKGNPPSAL
+394 GYPPSAL
-408 SIASKFL
+408 SIANKFL
-415 RQWDKQVYRIQQVKD
+415 KQWRLRMNTIREVKD
-430 GEMDPETRKELNVT
+430 GEMDPETRKKLSVT

-484 SITIDQFVKL
+484 SIAMDHFVKL
-494 IVRHRFKLDR
+494 IVRHRFTLDR

-509 TRNANNTSTCTPDQN
+509 TRNAKRASTRTPDQN
-524 LETLKQLRQN
+524 FETLKQLRQN
-534 NDPEGVGSQLD
+534 NDPEGVGSQVD
-545 RLFRSAAVYVTCP
+545 RLFRSAVVYVTCP
-558 SQEQPEARE
+558 SQEQAEAHK
-567 RLATAWDDALT
+567 RLVTAWDDALA
-578 LTETHNSRAHKAMLS
+578 LTETHNSRAHEALLS

-605 LQKDHNV
+605 LQEDHNV

>member
-1 MIERRSDTEG
+1 MIERRSDTEE

-17 SWPKRRP
+17 SWPKRGP
-24 RLDEVVTRIFKESI
+24 RLEDVVTHIFKESI

-110 GICDARH
+110 GIYDARH

-163 QDGVEIVPWPDNIE
+163 QDGVEIVPWPDDIE

-218 PLPTHPPASE
+218 HLPDHPRAIE
-228 QPIHHFVMHFTD
+228 QPIHHFVTYFTD

-260 LQSDPTPLQIDLAT
+260 LQSDPTPLQIYLAT
-274 IAGTERSGLTE
+274 IAGTKGSGLTDN
-285 KVETSSL
+285 VETSSL
-292 ACPPKAKHAGGLSPD
+292 ACPPVAKHAWAAPTD
-307 VRSTVFLPAPLNE
+307 VRSTVFLRAPLNE

-335 PTYWEKVDDLLDAS
+335 PMYWERVDDLLDAS

-354 TWCGLTNVKSLLC
+354 AWCGLTNVKSLLC
-367 LAAACR
+367 LATACR

-378 SHYIEAKP
+378 SQCIEAKLQG
-386 HDTKEKKK
+386 TKEKKE
-394 GIQEKEKGNPPSAL
+394 GYPPSAL
-408 SIASKFL
+408 SIANKFL
-415 RQWDKQVYRIQQVKD
+415 KQWRLQMNTIREVKD
-430 GEMDPETRKELNVT
+430 GEMDPETRKKLSVT
-444 NFPITEYVDSGFVK
+444 NFPITEYVDSGFIK

-484 SITIDQFVKL
+484 SITMDHFVKL
-494 IVRHRFKLDR
+494 IVRHRFTLDR

-509 TRNANNTSTCTPDQN
+509 TRNAKRASTHTPDQN
-524 LETLKQLRQN
+524 FETLKQLRQN

-545 RLFRSAAVYVTCP
+545 QLFRSAAVYVTCP

-599 MSAVQQ
+599 MRAVQQ

>member
-260 LQSDPTPLQIDLAT
+260 LQSDPAPLQIYLAT
-274 IAGTERSGLTE
+274 IAGTKGSGLTDN
-285 KVETSSL
+285 VETSSL
-292 ACPPKAKHAGGLSPD
+292 ACPPVAKHAWAAPTD
-307 VRSTVFLPAPLNE
+307 VRSTVFLRAPLNE

-335 PTYWEKVDDLLDAS
+335 PMYWERVDDLLDAS

-354 TWCGLTNVKSLLC
+354 AWCGLTNVKSLLC
-367 LAAACR
+367 LATACR

-378 SHYIEAKP
+378 SQCIEAKLQG
-386 HDTKEKKK
+386 TKEKKK
-394 GIQEKEKGNPPSAL
+394 GYPPSAL

-415 RQWDKQVYRIQQVKD
+415 KQWRLRMNTIREVKD
-430 GEMDPETRKELNVT
+430 GEMDPETRKKLSVT

-484 SITIDQFVKL
+484 SIAMDHFVNL
-494 IVRHRFKLDR
+494 IVRHRFTLDR
-504 ADSTP
+504 ADFTP
-509 TRNANNTSTCTPDQN
+509 TRNAKRASTRTPDQN
-524 LETLKQLRQN
+524 FETLKQLRQN
-534 NDPEGVGSQLD
+534 DDPEGVGSQVD
-545 RLFRSAAVYVTCP
+545 RLFRSAVVYVTCP
-558 SQEQPEARE
+558 SQEQAEAHK
-567 RLATAWDDALT
+567 RLVTAWDDALA
-578 LTETHNSRAHKAMLS
+578 LTETHNSRAHEALLS

-605 LQKDHNV
+605 LQEDHNV

>member
-260 LQSDPTPLQIDLAT
+260 LQSDPAPLQIYLAT
-274 IAGTERSGLTE
+274 IAGTKGSGLTDN
-285 KVETSSL
+285 VETSSL
-292 ACPPKAKHAGGLSPD
+292 ACPPVAKHAWAAPTD
-307 VRSTVFLPAPLNE
+307 VRSTVFLRAPLNE

-335 PTYWEKVDDLLDAS
+335 PMYWERVDDLLDAS

-354 TWCGLTNVKSLLC
+354 AWCGLTNVKSLLC
-367 LAAACR
+367 LATACR

-378 SHYIEAKP
+378 SQCIEAKLQG
-386 HDTKEKKK
+386 TKEKKK
-394 GIQEKEKGNPPSAL
+394 GYPPSAL

-415 RQWDKQVYRIQQVKD
+415 KQWRLRMNTIREVKD
-430 GEMDPETRKELNVT
+430 GEMDPETRKKLSVT

-484 SITIDQFVKL
+484 SITIDHFVNL
-494 IVRHRFKLDR
+494 IVRHRFTLDR

-509 TRNANNTSTCTPDQN
+509 TRNAKRASTRTPDQN
-524 LETLKQLRQN
+524 FETLKQLRQN
-534 NDPEGVGSQLD
+534 DDPEGVGSQVD
-545 RLFRSAAVYVTCP
+545 RLFRSAVVYVTCP
-558 SQEQPEARE
+558 SQEQAEAHK
-567 RLATAWDDALT
+567 RLVTAWDDALA
-578 LTETHNSRAHKAMLS
+578 LTETHNSRAHEALLS
-593 QGMDGF
+593 QGMGGF

-605 LQKDHNV
+605 LQEDHNV

>member
-1 MIERRSDTEG
+1 MIERRSDTEE

-17 SWPKRRP
+17 SWPKRGP
-24 RLDEVVTRIFKESI
+24 RLEDVVTHIFKESI

-75 ILPPVLGQLPDG
+75 ILPPVLGQLPEG

-105 EYIIH
+105 EYIIRKV
-110 GICDARH
+110 CDEQE
-117 LIVRIMIW
+117 LIIRVMIW

-149 RRIITSVFHALKEP
+149 RRIITSVFHALTES
-163 QDGVEIVPWPDNIE
+163 QDGVEIVPWPDDIE
-177 DFSDVYHEVMR
+177 DFSDVYAYIMR
-188 DAPAFSKAD
+188 TAPPFSKAD

-218 PLPTHPPASE
+218 HLPTHPPASE
-228 QPIHHFVMHFTD
+228 QPIHHFVTHFTD

-260 LQSDPTPLQIDLAT
+260 LQSDPAPLQIYLAT
-274 IAGTERSGLTE
+274 IAGTKGSGLTDN
-285 KVETSSL
+285 VETSSL
-292 ACPPKAKHAGGLSPD
+292 ACPPVAKHAWAAPPD

-335 PTYWEKVDDLLDAS
+335 PMYWERVDDLLDAS

-354 TWCGLTNVKSLLC
+354 AWCGLTNVKSLLC
-367 LAAACR
+367 LATACR

-378 SHYIEAKP
+378 SQYIEAKLQG
-386 HDTKEKKK
+386 TKEKKE
-394 GIQEKEKGNPPSAL
+394 GYPPSAL
-408 SIASKFL
+408 SIARKFL
-415 RQWDKQVYRIQQVKD
+415 RQWDKQVHRIQQVKD
-430 GEMDPETRKELNVT
+430 GEMDPETRKKLIVT

-484 SITIDQFVKL
+484 SIAIDHFVKL
-494 IVRHRFKLDR
+494 IVRHRFTLDR

-509 TRNANNTSTCTPDQN
+509 TRNAKRASTRTPDQN
-524 LETLKQLRQN
+524 FETLKQLRQN
-534 NDPEGVGSQLD
+534 NDPEGVGSQVD
-545 RLFRSAAVYVTCP
+545 RLFRSAVVYVTCP
-558 SQEQPEARE
+558 SQEQAEAHK
-567 RLATAWDDALT
+567 RLVTAWDDALA
-578 LTETHNSRAHKAMLS
+578 LTETHNSRAHEALLS

-605 LQKDHNV
+605 LQEDHNV

>member
-1 MIERRSDTEG
+1 MIERRSDTEE

-17 SWPKRRP
+17 SWPKRGP
-24 RLDEVVTRIFKESI
+24 RLEDVVTHIFKESI

-75 ILPPVLGQLPDG
+75 ILPPVLGQLPEG

-105 EYIIH
+105 EYIIRKV
-110 GICDARH
+110 CDEQE
-117 LIVRIMIW
+117 LIIRVMIW

-149 RRIITSVFHALKEP
+149 RRIITSVFHALTES
-163 QDGVEIVPWPDNIE
+163 QDGVEIVPWPDDIE

-218 PLPTHPPASE
+218 HLPTHPPASE
-228 QPIHHFVMHFTD
+228 QPIHHFVTHFTD

-260 LQSDPTPLQIDLAT
+260 LQSDPAPLQIYLAT
-274 IAGTERSGLTE
+274 IAGTKGSGLTDN
-285 KVETSSL
+285 VETSSL
-292 ACPPKAKHAGGLSPD
+292 ACPPVAKHAWAAPPD

-335 PTYWEKVDDLLDAS
+335 PMYWERVDDLLDAS

-354 TWCGLTNVKSLLC
+354 AWCGLTNVKSLLC
-367 LAAACR
+367 LATACR

-378 SHYIEAKP
+378 SQYIEAKLQG
-386 HDTKEKKK
+386 TKEKKE
-394 GIQEKEKGNPPSAL
+394 GYPPSAL
-408 SIASKFL
+408 SIARKFL
-415 RQWDKQVYRIQQVKD
+415 RQWDKQVHRIQQVKD
-430 GEMDPETRKELNVT
+430 GEMDPETRKKLIVT

-484 SITIDQFVKL
+484 SIAIDHFVKL
-494 IVRHRFKLDR
+494 IVRHRFTLDR

-509 TRNANNTSTCTPDQN
+509 TRNAKRASTRTPDQN
-524 LETLKQLRQN
+524 FETLKQLRQN
-534 NDPEGVGSQLD
+534 NDPEGVGSQVD
-545 RLFRSAAVYVTCP
+545 RLFRSAVVYVTCP
-558 SQEQPEARE
+558 SQEQAEAHK
-567 RLATAWDDALT
+567 RLVTAWDDALA
-578 LTETHNSRAHKAMLS
+578 LTETHNSRAHEALLS

-605 LQKDHNV
+605 LQEDHNV

>member
-1 MIERRSDTEG
+1 MIERRSDTEE

-17 SWPKRRP
+17 SWPKREP
-24 RLDEVVTRIFKESI
+24 RLDEVVTHIFKESI

-75 ILPPVLGQLPDG
+75 ILPPVLGQLPEG

-163 QDGVEIVPWPDNIE
+163 QDGVEIVPWPDDIE

-209 NVRIERQWR
+209 NVRIERQR
-218 PLPTHPPASE
+218 RHLPTHPPASE
-228 QPIHHFVMHFTD
+228 QPIHHFVTHFTD

-260 LQSDPTPLQIDLAT
+260 LQSDPTPLQIYLAT
-274 IAGTERSGLTE
+274 IAGTKGSGLTE
-285 KVETSSL
+285 NVETSSL
-292 ACPPKAKHAGGLSPD
+292 ACPPVAKHARAAPPD

-335 PTYWEKVDDLLDAS
+335 PMYWERVDDLLDAS

-354 TWCGLTNVKSLLC
+354 AWCGLTNVKSLLC
-367 LAAACR
+367 LATACR

-378 SHYIEAKP
+378 SQYIEAKQQG
-386 HDTKEKKK
+386 TKEKKK
-394 GIQEKEKGNPPSAL
+394 GYPPSAL

-415 RQWDKQVYRIQQVKD
+415 KQWRLRMNTIREVKD
-430 GEMDPETRKELNVT
+430 GEMDPETRKKLSVT

-484 SITIDQFVKL
+484 SIAMDHFVNL
-494 IVRHRFKLDR
+494 IVRHRFTLDR

-509 TRNANNTSTCTPDQN
+509 TRNAKRASTRTPDQN
-524 LETLKQLRQN
+524 FETLKQLRQN
-534 NDPEGVGSQLD
+534 DDPEGVGSQVD
-545 RLFRSAAVYVTCP
+545 RLFRSAVVYVTCP
-558 SQEQPEARE
+558 SQEQAEAHK
-567 RLATAWDDALT
+567 RLVTAWDDALA
-578 LTETHNSRAHKAMLS
+578 LTETHNSRAHEALLS

-605 LQKDHNV
+605 LQEDHNV

>member
-260 LQSDPTPLQIDLAT
+260 LQSDPAPLQIYLAT
-274 IAGTERSGLTE
+274 IAGTKGSGLTDN
-285 KVETSSL
+285 VETSSL
-292 ACPPKAKHAGGLSPD
+292 ACPPVAKHAWAAPTD
-307 VRSTVFLPAPLNE
+307 VRSTVFLRAPLNE
-320 SLQERIGHALQNKTL
+320 SLQERRGQALQYKSL
-335 PTYWEKVDDLLDAS
+335 PLSGERVDDLVDAS

-354 TWCGLTNVKSLLC
+354 AWCGLTNVKSLLC
-367 LAAACR
+367 LATACR

-378 SHYIEAKP
+378 SQCIEAKLQG
-386 HDTKEKKK
+386 TKEKKK
-394 GIQEKEKGNPPSAL
+394 GYPPSAL

-415 RQWDKQVYRIQQVKD
+415 KQWRLRMNTIREVKD
-430 GEMDPETRKELNVT
+430 GEMDPETRKKLSVT

-484 SITIDQFVKL
+484 SIAMDHFVNL
-494 IVRHRFKLDR
+494 IVRHRFTLDR

-509 TRNANNTSTCTPDQN
+509 TRNAKRASTRTPDQN
-524 LETLKQLRQN
+524 FETLKQLRQN
-534 NDPEGVGSQLD
+534 DDPEGVGSQVD
-545 RLFRSAAVYVTCP
+545 RLFRSAVVYVTCP
-558 SQEQPEARE
+558 SQEQAEAHK
-567 RLATAWDDALT
+567 RLVTAWDDALA
-578 LTETHNSRAHKAMLS
+578 LTETHNSRAHEALLS

-605 LQKDHNV
+605 LQEDHNV

>member
-1 MIERRSDTEG
+1 
-11 YPTIYE
+11 
-17 SWPKRRP
+17 
-24 RLDEVVTRIFKESI
+24 
-38 LPQYQER
+38 
-45 CRILKFDHHAS
+45 
-56 IDTWF
+56 
-61 DVKRDTLRTSFRRS
+61 
-75 ILPPVLGQLPDG
+75 
-87 LTQKMLVKADT
+87 
-98 RLNKEHG
+98 
-105 EYIIH
+105 
-110 GICDARH
+110 
-117 LIVRIMIW
+117 MIW

-149 RRIITSVFHALKEP
+149 RRIITSVFHALTES
-163 QDGVEIVPWPDNIE
+163 QDGVEIVPWPDDIE
-177 DFSDVYHEVMR
+177 DFSDVYAYIMR
-188 DAPAFSKAD
+188 TAPTFSKAD

-218 PLPTHPPASE
+218 HLPTHPPASE
-228 QPIHHFVMHFTD
+228 QPIHHFVTHFTD

-260 LQSDPTPLQIDLAT
+260 LQSDPAPLQIYLAT
-274 IAGTERSGLTE
+274 IAGTKGSGLTE
-285 KVETSSL
+285 NVETSSL
-292 ACPPKAKHAGGLSPD
+292 ACPPVAKHAWAAPPD

-335 PTYWEKVDDLLDAS
+335 PMYWEKVDDLLDAS
-349 ADLAS
+349 ADLTSA
-354 TWCGLTNVKSLLC
+354 WCGLTNVKSLLC
-367 LAAACR
+367 LATACR

-378 SHYIEAKP
+378 SQYIEAKP
-386 HDTKEKKK
+386 QGTKEKN
-394 GIQEKEKGNPPSAL
+394 KEYPPSAL

-415 RQWDKQVYRIQQVKD
+415 RQWDKQVHRIQQVKD
-430 GEMDPETRKELNVT
+430 GEMDPETRKKLSVT

-484 SITIDQFVKL
+484 SITIDHFVKL
-494 IVRHRFKLDR
+494 IVRHRFTLDR

-509 TRNANNTSTCTPDQN
+509 TRNAKRASTRTPDQN
-524 LETLKQLRQN
+524 FETLKQFRQN

-545 RLFRSAAVYVTCP
+545 CLFRSAAVYVTCP
-558 SQEQPEARE
+558 SQEQAEAHK
-567 RLATAWDDALT
+567 RLVTAWDDALA
-578 LTETHNSRAHKAMLS
+578 LTETHNSRAHEALLS

-605 LQKDHNV
+605 LQEDHNV

>member
-260 LQSDPTPLQIDLAT
+260 LQSDPAPLQIYLAT
-274 IAGTERSGLTE
+274 IAGTKGSGLTDN
-285 KVETSSL
+285 VETSSL
-292 ACPPKAKHAGGLSPD
+292 ACPPVAKHAWAAPTD
-307 VRSTVFLPAPLNE
+307 VRSTVFLRAPLNE

-335 PTYWEKVDDLLDAS
+335 PMYWERVDDLLDAS

-354 TWCGLTNVKSLLC
+354 AWCGLTNVKSLLC
-367 LAAACR
+367 LATACR

-378 SHYIEAKP
+378 SQCIEAKLQG
-386 HDTKEKKK
+386 TKEKKK
-394 GIQEKEKGNPPSAL
+394 GYPPSAL

-415 RQWDKQVYRIQQVKD
+415 KQWRLRMNTIREVKD
-430 GEMDPETRKELNVT
+430 GEMDPETRKKLSVT

-484 SITIDQFVKL
+484 SIAMDHFVNL
-494 IVRHRFKLDR
+494 IVRHRFTLDR

-509 TRNANNTSTCTPDQN
+509 TRNAKRASTRTPDQN
-524 LETLKQLRQN
+524 FETLKQLRQN
-534 NDPEGVGSQLD
+534 DDPEGVGSQVD
-545 RLFRSAAVYVTCP
+545 RLFRSAVVYVTCP
-558 SQEQPEARE
+558 SQEQAEAHK
-567 RLATAWDDALT
+567 RLVTAWDDALA
-578 LTETHNSRAHKAMLS
+578 LTETHNSRAHKALLS

>member
-1 MIERRSDTEG
+1 MIERRSDTEE

-17 SWPKRRP
+17 SWPKRGP
-24 RLDEVVTRIFKESI
+24 RLEDVVTRIFKESI

-75 ILPPVLGQLPDG
+75 ILPPVLGQLPEG

-105 EYIIH
+105 EYIIRKV
-110 GICDARH
+110 CDEQE
-117 LIVRIMIW
+117 LIIRVMIW

-149 RRIITSVFHALKEP
+149 RRIITSVFHALTES
-163 QDGVEIVPWPDNIE
+163 QDGVEIVPWPDDIE
-177 DFSDVYHEVMR
+177 DFSDVYAYIMR
-188 DAPAFSKAD
+188 TAPTFSKAD

-218 PLPTHPPASE
+218 HLPTHPPASE
-228 QPIHHFVMHFTD
+228 QPIHHFVTHFTD

-260 LQSDPTPLQIDLAT
+260 LQSDPTPLQIYLAT
-274 IAGTERSGLTE
+274 IAGTKGSGLTDN
-285 KVETSSL
+285 VETSSL
-292 ACPPKAKHAGGLSPD
+292 ACPPVAKHARAAPPD

-335 PTYWEKVDDLLDAS
+335 PMYWERVDDLLDAS

-354 TWCGLTNVKSLLC
+354 AWCGLTNVKSLLC
-367 LAAACR
+367 LATACR

-378 SHYIEAKP
+378 SQYIEAKQQG
-386 HDTKEKKK
+386 TKEKKK
-394 GIQEKEKGNPPSAL
+394 GYPPSAL

-415 RQWDKQVYRIQQVKD
+415 RQWDKQVHRIQQVKD
-430 GEMDPETRKELNVT
+430 GEMDPETRKKLSVT

-484 SITIDQFVKL
+484 SITIDHFVNL
-494 IVRHRFKLDR
+494 IVRHRFTLDR

-509 TRNANNTSTCTPDQN
+509 TRNAKRASTHTPDQN
-524 LETLKQLRQN
+524 FETLKQLRQN

-545 RLFRSAAVYVTCP
+545 RLFRSAVVYVTCP
-558 SQEQPEARE
+558 SQEQAEAHK
-567 RLATAWDDALT
+567 RLVTAWDDALA
-578 LTETHNSRAHKAMLS
+578 LTETHNSRAHEALLS

-605 LQKDHNV
+605 LQEDHNV

>member
-1 MIERRSDTEG
+1 MIERHPHVEA
-11 YPTIYE
+11 YPTIYDP
-17 SWPKRRP
+17 WPKRRP
-24 RLDEVVTRIFKESI
+24 RLEDVVTHIFKESI
-38 LPQYQER
+38 LPQYQEQ
-45 CRILKFDHHAS
+45 CLKLKLDHHAS

-75 ILPPVLGQLPDG
+75 ILPPVLGQLPEG

-105 EYIIH
+105 EYIIRKV
-110 GICDARH
+110 CDEQE
-117 LIVRIMIW
+117 LIVRVMIW

-149 RRIITSVFHALKEP
+149 RRIITSVFHALTES
-163 QDGVEIVPWPDNIE
+163 QDGVEIVPWPDDIE
-177 DFSDVYHEVMR
+177 DFSDVYAYIMR
-188 DAPAFSKAD
+188 TAPTFSKAD

-218 PLPTHPPASE
+218 HLPTHPPASE
-228 QPIHHFVMHFTD
+228 QPIHHFVTHFTD

-260 LQSDPTPLQIDLAT
+260 LQSDPAPLQIYLAT
-274 IAGTERSGLTE
+274 IAGTKGSGLTE
-285 KVETSSL
+285 NVETSSL
-292 ACPPKAKHAGGLSPD
+292 ACPPVAKHARAAPPD

-335 PTYWEKVDDLLDAS
+335 PMYWERVDDLLDAS

-354 TWCGLTNVKSLLC
+354 AWCGLTNVKSLLC
-367 LAAACR
+367 LATACR

-378 SHYIEAKP
+378 SQYIEAKQQG
-386 HDTKEKKK
+386 TKEKKK
-394 GIQEKEKGNPPSAL
+394 GYPPSAL

-415 RQWDKQVYRIQQVKD
+415 RQWDKQVHRIQQVKD
-430 GEMDPETRKELNVT
+430 GEMDPETRKKLSVT

-484 SITIDQFVKL
+484 SIAIDHFVKL
-494 IVRHRFKLDR
+494 IVRHRFTLDR

-509 TRNANNTSTCTPDQN
+509 TRNAKRASTRTPDQN
-524 LETLKQLRQN
+524 FETLKQLRQN
-534 NDPEGVGSQLD
+534 DDPEGVGSQVD
-545 RLFRSAAVYVTCP
+545 RLFRSAVVYVTCP
-558 SQEQPEARE
+558 SQEQAEAHK
-567 RLATAWDDALT
+567 RLVTAWDDALA
-578 LTETHNSRAHKAMLS
+578 LTETHNSRAHEALLS

-605 LQKDHNV
+605 LQEDHNV

>member
-218 PLPTHPPASE
+218 HLPTHPPASE

-260 LQSDPTPLQIDLAT
+260 LQSDPAPLQIYLAT
-274 IAGTERSGLTE
+274 IAGTKGSGLTDN
-285 KVETSSL
+285 VETSSL
-292 ACPPKAKHAGGLSPD
+292 ACPPVAKHARAAPPD

-335 PTYWEKVDDLLDAS
+335 PMYWERVDDLLDAS

-354 TWCGLTNVKSLLC
+354 AWCGLTNVKSLLC
-367 LAAACR
+367 LATACR

-378 SHYIEAKP
+378 SQCIEAKLQG
-386 HDTKEKKK
+386 TKEKKK
-394 GIQEKEKGNPPSAL
+394 GYPPSAL

-415 RQWDKQVYRIQQVKD
+415 KQWRLRMNTIREVKD
-430 GEMDPETRKELNVT
+430 GEMDPETRKKLSVT

-484 SITIDQFVKL
+484 SIAMDHFVNL
-494 IVRHRFKLDR
+494 IVRHRFTLDR

-509 TRNANNTSTCTPDQN
+509 TRNAKRASTRTPDQN
-524 LETLKQLRQN
+524 FETLKQLRQN
-534 NDPEGVGSQLD
+534 DDPEGVGSQVD
-545 RLFRSAAVYVTCP
+545 RLFRSAVVYVTCP
-558 SQEQPEARE
+558 SQEQAEAHK
-567 RLATAWDDALT
+567 RLVTAWDDALA
-578 LTETHNSRAHKAMLS
+578 LTETHNSRAHEALLS

-605 LQKDHNV
+605 LQEDHNV

>member
-1 MIERRSDTEG
+1 MIERRSDTEE

-17 SWPKRRP
+17 SWPKRGP
-24 RLDEVVTRIFKESI
+24 RLEDVVTHIFKESI

-75 ILPPVLGQLPDG
+75 ILPPVLGQLPEG

-228 QPIHHFVMHFTD
+228 QPIHHFVTHFTD

-260 LQSDPTPLQIDLAT
+260 LQSDPAPLQIYLAT
-274 IAGTERSGLTE
+274 IAGTKGSGLTDN
-285 KVETSSL
+285 VETSSL
-292 ACPPKAKHAGGLSPD
+292 ACPPVAKHAWAAPPD

-335 PTYWEKVDDLLDAS
+335 PMYWERVDDLLDAS

-354 TWCGLTNVKSLLC
+354 AWCGLTNVKSLLC
-367 LAAACR
+367 LATACR

-378 SHYIEAKP
+378 SQYIEAKLQG
-386 HDTKEKKK
+386 TKEKKK
-394 GIQEKEKGNPPSAL
+394 GYPPSAL

-415 RQWDKQVYRIQQVKD
+415 KQWRLRMNTIQEVKD
-430 GEMDPETRKELNVT
+430 GEMDPETRKKLSVT

-484 SITIDQFVKL
+484 SIAMDHFVNL
-494 IVRHRFKLDR
+494 IVRHRFTLDR

-509 TRNANNTSTCTPDQN
+509 TRNAKRASTRTPDQN
-524 LETLKQLRQN
+524 FETLKQLRQN
-534 NDPEGVGSQLD
+534 DDPEGVGSQVD
-545 RLFRSAAVYVTCP
+545 RLFRSAVVYVTCP
-558 SQEQPEARE
+558 SQEQAEAHK
-567 RLATAWDDALT
+567 RLVTAWDDALA
-578 LTETHNSRAHKAMLS
+578 LTETHNSRAHEALLS

>member
-1 MIERRSDTEG
+1 MIERHPDAKE

-17 SWPKRRP
+17 PWPKRGP
-24 RLDEVVTRIFKESI
+24 RLEDVVTHIFKASI

-45 CRILKFDHHAS
+45 CLILKFDHHAS

-61 DVKRDTLRTSFRRS
+61 DAKRDTLRTSFRRS

-110 GICDARH
+110 GIYDARH
-117 LIVRIMIW
+117 LIIRIMIW

-163 QDGVEIVPWPDNIE
+163 QDGVEIVPWPDDIE

-209 NVRIERQWR
+209 NVRIERQWQH
-218 PLPTHPPASE
+218 LPTHPPASE
-228 QPIHHFVMHFTD
+228 QPIHHFVTHFTD

-260 LQSDPTPLQIDLAT
+260 LQSDPTPLQIYLAT
-274 IAGTERSGLTE
+274 IAGTKGSGLTDN
-285 KVETSSL
+285 VETSSL
-292 ACPPKAKHAGGLSPD
+292 ACPPVAKHAWAAPPD

-335 PTYWEKVDDLLDAS
+335 PMYWERVDDLLDAS

-354 TWCGLTNVKSLLC
+354 AWCGLTNVKSLLC
-367 LAAACR
+367 LATACR

-378 SHYIEAKP
+378 SQCIEAKLQG
-386 HDTKEKKK
+386 TKEKKE
-394 GIQEKEKGNPPSAL
+394 GYPPSAL
-408 SIASKFL
+408 SIANKFL
-415 RQWDKQVYRIQQVKD
+415 KQWRLRMNTIREVKD
-430 GEMDPETRKELNVT
+430 GEMDPETRKKLSVT
-444 NFPITEYVDSGFVK
+444 NFPITEYVDSGFIK

-484 SITIDQFVKL
+484 SITIDHFVNL
-494 IVRHRFKLDR
+494 IVRHRFTLDR

-509 TRNANNTSTCTPDQN
+509 TRNAKRASTHTPDQN
-524 LETLKQLRQN
+524 FETLKQLRQN

>member
-260 LQSDPTPLQIDLAT
+260 LQSDPAPLQIYLAT
-274 IAGTERSGLTE
+274 IAGTKGSGLTDNI
-285 KVETSSL
+285 ETSSL
-292 ACPPKAKHAGGLSPD
+292 ACPPVAKHAWAAPTD
-307 VRSTVFLPAPLNE
+307 VRSTVFLRAPLNE

-335 PTYWEKVDDLLDAS
+335 PMYWERVDDLLDAS

-354 TWCGLTNVKSLLC
+354 AWCGLTNVKSLLC
-367 LAAACR
+367 LATACR

-378 SHYIEAKP
+378 SQCIEAKLQG
-386 HDTKEKKK
+386 TKEKKK
-394 GIQEKEKGNPPSAL
+394 GYPPSAL

-415 RQWDKQVYRIQQVKD
+415 KQWRLRMNTIREVKD
-430 GEMDPETRKELNVT
+430 GEMDPETRKKLSVT

-484 SITIDQFVKL
+484 SIAMDHFVNL
-494 IVRHRFKLDR
+494 IVRHRFTLDR

-509 TRNANNTSTCTPDQN
+509 TRNAKRASTRTPDQN
-524 LETLKQLRQN
+524 FETLKQLRQN
-534 NDPEGVGSQLD
+534 DDPEGVGSQVD
-545 RLFRSAAVYVTCP
+545 RLFRSAVVYVTCP
-558 SQEQPEARE
+558 SQEQAEAHK
-567 RLATAWDDALT
+567 RLVTAWDDALA
-578 LTETHNSRAHKAMLS
+578 LTETHNSRAHKALLS